1 MRATTAESYAD
12 AMSSIRVETTI
23 RRTPEEVWAVV
34 EPVERHVDWMQ
45 DAEAI
50 RFVNDQR
57 RGVGTRFLCDTK
69 VGPIRLTDSMEITAW
84 EPARTMGVRHVGVVT
99 GTGAFTLEPLP
110 DGSTRFVWEE
120 SLVFP
125 WWLGGPLGALVGGR
139 IVLAAIWRGNL
150 RRLKS
155 LCETAQPS

>member
-1 MRATTAESYAD
+1 
-12 AMSSIRVETTI
+12 MSSIRVETTI
-23 RRTPEEVWAVV
+23 NRSPEQVWEIV

-57 RGVGTRFLCDTK
+57 RGVGTQFLCDTK
-69 VGPIRLTDSMEITAW
+69 VGPLRLTDKMEITAW

-99 GTGAFTLEPLP
+99 GTGAFTLSPLP
-110 DGSTRFVWEE
+110 GGGTRFVWEE
-120 SLVFP
+120 TLVFP
-125 WWLGGPLGALVGGR
+125 WSLGGPLGALVGGR
-139 IVLAAIWRGNL
+139 IILRAIWKGNL

-155 LCETAQPS
+155 LCENAPAR